1 MKRWGKH
8 FYFLLAVFWI
18 LGLSGCGE
26 SSTVA
31 IDGAEVQTTE
41 VEEEHWISVEGLQEY
56 GFALQKGDKMTG
68 SLETNWVLYPLSP
81 DMKTVEKEEIA
92 YTMTLSST
100 MCTAMGCWF
109 QRKSSMEN

>member
-26 SSTVA
+26 SITVA

-41 VEEEHWISVEGLQEY
+41 VELSLIHISEP
-56 GFALQKGDKMTG
+56 T
-68 SLETNWVLYPLSP
+68 
-81 DMKTVEKEEIA
+81 
-92 YTMTLSST
+92 
-100 MCTAMGCWF
+100 
-109 QRKSSMEN
+109 RH

>member
-26 SSTVA
+26 SITVA

-41 VEEEHWISVEGLQEY
+41 VEEEHWISGEGLQEFCAAKRRQNDWQF
-56 GFALQKGDKMTG
+56 GNELGAVSVITG
-68 SLETNWVLYPLSP
+68 Y
-81 DMKTVEKEEIA
+81 
-92 YTMTLSST
+92 
-100 MCTAMGCWF
+100 
-109 QRKSSMEN
+109 ENGGERRNRHTR

>member
-26 SSTVA
+26 SITVA

-41 VEEEHWISVEGLQEY
+41 VEE
-56 GFALQKGDKMTG
+56 
-68 SLETNWVLYPLSP
+68 
-81 DMKTVEKEEIA
+81 
-92 YTMTLSST
+92 
-100 MCTAMGCWF
+100 
-109 QRKSSMEN
+109 

>member
-26 SSTVA
+26 SITVA

-68 SLETNWVLYPLSP
+68 SLETNWVLYPLSL
-81 DMKTVEKEEIA
+81 IHI
-92 YTMTLSST
+92 
-100 MCTAMGCWF
+100 
-109 QRKSSMEN
+109 